1 VPPATDFLARRA
13 VELIER
19 GEHESAF
26 ALLEPLG
33 DAITHDRDLARLWLD
48 VAAYDPDRA
57 RRAATAV
64 GVLSAF
70 ADDHLVAHAATR
82 ILLATAAE
90 LPPASATA
98 LDLARIAAGTL
109 ERLIERSP
117 RADEALY
124 NDLTAALRLAHRDP
138 IPAGEPAQTAPSP
151 PSPTTPSAP
160 QRRPRGGKIGSALWW
175 IAIALAAAAL
185 IIMTVVLRGF

>member
-1 VPPATDFLARRA
+1 MPPATEFLARRA

-19 GEHESAF
+19 DEREAAF

-33 DAITHDRDLARLWLD
+33 DAITHDRDLARLWLE
-48 VAAYDPDRA
+48 VAACDRDRD

-64 GVLSAF
+64 GMLSAF
-70 ADDHLVAHAATR
+70 ADDQLIAHAAAR

-90 LPPASATA
+90 LPPASNAA
-98 LDLARIAAGTL
+98 HDLARIAAGAL

-117 RADEALY
+117 RPDETLY
-124 NDLTAALRLAHRDP
+124 GDLTTALRLAQNDSAAPDP
-138 IPAGEPAQTAPSP
+138 MPAAA
-151 PSPTTPSAP
+151 TPSIPAP
-160 QRRPRGGKIGSALWW
+160 QRKRRSGKIGSALWW

-185 IIMTVVLRGF
+185 VIMTVVLRVL